1 MKKKRIV
8 VALGGNALGNSPAEQ
23 IQAVKGAAKAIAGLV
38 KQGHEII
45 IGHGNGPQVGMINS
59 AMNYASES
67 GPKIPNI
74 PFAECGAMSQG
85 FIGYHLQQALQQE
98 FLEEGISRTVVS
110 VVTQVLVDQQDP
122 AFQEYTKPIGGFYT
136 KEEAE
141 VIEKE
146 NGYRFVEDSGRGYRR
161 VVPSPSPQRIIELSV
176 IRRMVQSG
184 LVVIAVGGG
193 GIPVVEDQDG
203 LKGIDAVIDKDKSCS
218 KLAQELKADMLI
230 ILTAVDCVCIN
241 FNKPDQREL
250 KTLTEQETR
259 DYIAE
264 GQFAKGSMLPKVEAC
279 LDFVKT
285 LPGRIAVITSLKQA
299 EHACEEGVGTKI
311 CSDRHRIEVS
321 DEVPGKEV
329 FLDLNQTLESN

>member
-1 MKKKRIV
+1 MNSFSVFGQCEIWRVFVVKASPGNNPIFHPIHHITDMLNKRLG
-8 VALGGNALGNSPAEQ
+8 VADWS
-23 IQAVKGAAKAIAGLV
+23 
-38 KQGHEII
+38 
-45 IGHGNGPQVGMINS
+45 
-59 AMNYASES
+59 
-67 GPKIPNI
+67 
-74 PFAECGAMSQG
+74 
-85 FIGYHLQQALQQE
+85 
-98 FLEEGISRTVVS
+98 
-110 VVTQVLVDQQDP
+110 
-122 AFQEYTKPIGGFYT
+122 
-136 KEEAE
+136 
-141 VIEKE
+141 
-146 NGYRFVEDSGRGYRR
+146 
-161 VVPSPSPQRIIELSV
+161 
-176 IRRMVQSG
+176 
-184 LVVIAVGGG
+184 GGG

-203 LKGIDAVIDKDKSCS
+203 LKGIDAMIDKDKSCS

-264 GQFAKGSMLPKVEAC
+264 GQFAKGSMLPKVEVC

-329 FLDLNQTLESN
+329 FLDLNQTLERN

>member
-1 MKKKRIV
+1 M
-8 VALGGNALGNSPAEQ
+8 
-23 IQAVKGAAKAIAGLV
+23 
-38 KQGHEII
+38 
-45 IGHGNGPQVGMINS
+45 
-59 AMNYASES
+59 
-67 GPKIPNI
+67 
-74 PFAECGAMSQG
+74 
-85 FIGYHLQQALQQE
+85 
-98 FLEEGISRTVVS
+98 
-110 VVTQVLVDQQDP
+110 
-122 AFQEYTKPIGGFYT
+122 
-136 KEEAE
+136 
-141 VIEKE
+141 
-146 NGYRFVEDSGRGYRR
+146 
-161 VVPSPSPQRIIELSV
+161 
-176 IRRMVQSG
+176 
-184 LVVIAVGGG
+184 VIAVGGG

-264 GQFAKGSMLPKVEAC
+264 GQFAKGSMLPKVKAC

-311 CSDRHRIEVS
+311 CSDRSI
-321 DEVPGKEV
+321 G
-329 FLDLNQTLESN
+329 

>member
-1 MKKKRIV
+1 M
-8 VALGGNALGNSPAEQ
+8 
-23 IQAVKGAAKAIAGLV
+23 
-38 KQGHEII
+38 
-45 IGHGNGPQVGMINS
+45 
-59 AMNYASES
+59 
-67 GPKIPNI
+67 
-74 PFAECGAMSQG
+74 
-85 FIGYHLQQALQQE
+85 
-98 FLEEGISRTVVS
+98 
-110 VVTQVLVDQQDP
+110 
-122 AFQEYTKPIGGFYT
+122 
-136 KEEAE
+136 
-141 VIEKE
+141 
-146 NGYRFVEDSGRGYRR
+146 
-161 VVPSPSPQRIIELSV
+161 
-176 IRRMVQSG
+176 
-184 LVVIAVGGG
+184 VIAVGGG

-203 LKGIDAVIDKDKSCS
+203 LKGIDAMIDKDKSCS
-218 KLAQELKADMLI
+218 KFAQELKADMLI

-250 KTLTEQETR
+250 KTLTEQENR

-329 FLDLNQTLESN
+329 FLDLNQTLERN